1 MMRKKRRYRSIFF
14 LFILL
19 ILLLWAKSAYA
30 QGKGYGVH
38 IRLMVPPQ
46 LDANP
51 GEIVSASFIVEN
63 TTDSEETFEE
73 ALSLPEGW
81 LEITPPDVFILGAKQ
96 QTVRMLAFQIPT
108 TSSAKDYTVTYSV
121 RSQRDYAISDAV
133 SISISVLS
141 VDGIH
146 IFSESAPDMIVGGE
160 SYEITARIANK
171 GNTALTMLISA
182 RSSNDY
188 PLTLST
194 HEIVLEPGGNTVIAI
209 SVKTPSQIPKSLNH
223 TVFIEA
229 VSKEDSSI
237 RSVLSVTTG
246 IVSQHAKID
255 LYHRIPASL
264 TLKSMGR
271 RDTKDSDGFD
281 IELEGKGTL
290 EEGGRRWI
298 DFSLRGPDTHEKGL
312 YGERDE
318 YYINYFDPDLDFR
331 LGDQSYGL
339 SHLTSYSRYGRG
351 IEACYHPENSFYGL
365 GTYYVKN
372 RFTTPDWEEGG
383 VYIKG
388 AFSPQAQWK
397 LNYLQKE
404 WDRHEKRGSKTTDD
418 IYSIEGTF
426 VPTKNTRLSLEYARG
441 ERSEENGAG
450 KVEDDAYRVNLSGL
464 AGTARYS
471 FVKTHAE
478 PDFYGYYNDSDY
490 MATSVSFPLFGQK
503 SSLVANRTRGF
514 LAYSTYETNLDKRLD
529 KGDISAKETLF
540 QAGIN
545 HSLSNGWYAQ
555 LAYDNFSRK
564 DRLFPSEYDTKEKA
578 YRFSLGRSTEK
589 FNYRVEARYADQHDL
604 LTDES
609 SSPWNYSFYI
619 SYIPSSKLLFTLY
632 GGFGDNSA
640 ISGSRLLSDQ
650 DNWGLSFRW
659 QATEQLILSGWYTKY
674 NFNSKD
680 PESNNYQ
687 FEVSL
692 AMPDESRWAF
702 KIRRYDW
709 EYGNE
714 TETDYSL
721 SYTVPIGISVSK
733 KKSLGILSGS
743 VWERVGDVSA
753 LAAAQTSAA
762 PTSAAPNKAPVQTSA
777 ASAQLDTYSAPDETK
792 KALPNAII
800 TLNGSKVATDASG
813 KFTFSAPPG
822 TYFLDIDRS
831 TIGLEKTALEK
842 LPMKVHVQAGQ
853 TTSVELTIVNAATLS
868 GEIVLLKEETPPS
881 HTIRDEAVT
890 VGNPDNGAARVPAKL
905 EGILVELSK
914 NDETIRMMT
923 DSEGKFSFLNIRPG
937 AWNFKVYDYDVPA
950 YHYIQN
956 PEEHITLAPGEK
968 RNITIKVVPKK
979 RQIEILEEGI
989 IRNQS

>member
-1 MMRKKRRYRSIFF
+1 M
-14 LFILL
+14 
-19 ILLLWAKSAYA
+19 
-30 QGKGYGVH
+30 
-38 IRLMVPPQ
+38 
-46 LDANP
+46 
-51 GEIVSASFIVEN
+51 
-63 TTDSEETFEE
+63 
-73 ALSLPEGW
+73 
-81 LEITPPDVFILGAKQ
+81 
-96 QTVRMLAFQIPT
+96 
-108 TSSAKDYTVTYSV
+108 
-121 RSQRDYAISDAV
+121 
-133 SISISVLS
+133 
-141 VDGIH
+141 
-146 IFSESAPDMIVGGE
+146 
-160 SYEITARIANK
+160 
-171 GNTALTMLISA
+171 
-182 RSSNDY
+182 
-188 PLTLST
+188 
-194 HEIVLEPGGNTVIAI
+194 
-209 SVKTPSQIPKSLNH
+209 KTPSQIPKSLNH

-281 IELEGKGTL
+281 IELEGRGTL

-351 IEACYHPENSFYGL
+351 IEAFYHPENSFYGL

-372 RFTTPDWEEGG
+372 RFTTPDWEESG

-426 VPTKNTRLSLEYARG
+426 VPAKNTRLSLEYARG

-450 KVEDDAYRVNLSGL
+450 KIEDDAYRVNLSGL
-464 AGTARYS
+464 AGTTRYS

-564 DRLFPSEYDTKEKA
+564 DRFFPSEYDTKEKA

-589 FNYRVEARYADQHDL
+589 FNYRVEARTLTNTIYSPMKAVHHGITVSTYRTYRQANSYSPFTEGSAIIARSAEADFFQIKTTGDFL
-604 LTDES
+604 SGGRQQSNL
-609 SSPWNYSFYI
+609 YSADGTRNII
-619 SYIPSSKLLFTLY
+619 STRKIPKATTISSKYPLPC
-632 GGFGDNSA
+632 
-640 ISGSRLLSDQ
+640 Q
-650 DNWGLSFRW
+650 
-659 QATEQLILSGWYTKY
+659 TKAVGP
-674 NFNSKD
+674 SK
-680 PESNNYQ
+680 
-687 FEVSL
+687 
-692 AMPDESRWAF
+692 
-702 KIRRYDW
+702 
-709 EYGNE
+709 
-714 TETDYSL
+714 
-721 SYTVPIGISVSK
+721 
-733 KKSLGILSGS
+733 
-743 VWERVGDVSA
+743 
-753 LAAAQTSAA
+753 SAA
-762 PTSAAPNKAPVQTSA
+762 TTGSMATRLKLTTPFHTPFLL
-777 ASAQLDTYSAPDETK
+777 ASL
-792 KALPNAII
+792 
-800 TLNGSKVATDASG
+800 
-813 KFTFSAPPG
+813 
-822 TYFLDIDRS
+822 
-831 TIGLEKTALEK
+831 
-842 LPMKVHVQAGQ
+842 
-853 TTSVELTIVNAATLS
+853 
-868 GEIVLLKEETPPS
+868 
-881 HTIRDEAVT
+881 
-890 VGNPDNGAARVPAKL
+890 
-905 EGILVELSK
+905 
-914 NDETIRMMT
+914 
-923 DSEGKFSFLNIRPG
+923 
-937 AWNFKVYDYDVPA
+937 
-950 YHYIQN
+950 
-956 PEEHITLAPGEK
+956 
-968 RNITIKVVPKK
+968 
-979 RQIEILEEGI
+979 
-989 IRNQS
+989 